1 MKYYTQVNNQD
12 FEIDIDH
19 EDEIT
24 VNGETY
30 TIDFQTLAE
39 AGLTSLLI
47 NNRSLEGA
55 VEERGDVWEVLML
68 GKLYAVKVQDERSYR
83 LAQARGVTTE
93 SGGGDVKAPMPG
105 MIIAVPVSVGDVVQ
119 KGDKVI
125 ILESMK
131 MENELRAPR
140 DGVVVQVRT
149 EPGASVEKDQLL
161 VVISEEKGE
170 IELEVEE

>member
-19 EDEIT
+19 ENEIT
-24 VNGETY
+24 VNGVKY
-30 TIDFQTLAE
+30 AVDFQTLVE
-39 AGLTSLLI
+39 AGLMSLLI
-47 NNRSLEGA
+47 NHRSLEGA
-55 VEERGDVWEVLML
+55 VEERDDVWEVLML

-93 SGGGDVKAPMPG
+93 SGEGYVKAPMPG
-105 MIIAVPVSVGDVVQ
+105 IIIAVPVVVGDVVQ
-119 KGDKVI
+119 KGDKIV

-140 DGVVVQVRT
+140 NGVVVQVRT

-161 VVISEEKGE
+161 VVIGEEERE
-170 IELEVEE
+170 IELEIEE